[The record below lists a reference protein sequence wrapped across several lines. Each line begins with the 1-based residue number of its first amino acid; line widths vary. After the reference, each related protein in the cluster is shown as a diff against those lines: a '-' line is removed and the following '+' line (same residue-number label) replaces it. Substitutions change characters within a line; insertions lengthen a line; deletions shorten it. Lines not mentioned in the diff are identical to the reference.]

1 MVKPQ
6 GNPGASAVI
15 RPKVLFCTAAGGK
28 YGMGHLRRC
37 ISLIEEGHRV
47 FESSV
52 CLVHGDKRSRV
63 QACDAFPGYT
73 FVRDIAEAGNV
84 DLIVSD
90 MMETG
95 KKEIKEMMLRA
106 PVISIDDLSGGR
118 KFSFVSVYP
127 LPNEMDVSGN
137 VYGPSY
143 IALDPGLKKLSPK
156 SFDMKEGVLLSF
168 GGTDP
173 YNLSGYISSVL
184 NSLGI
189 RPKIIRGPMFQHFLS
204 NINGEIV
211 DNPDNI
217 HELINSAR
225 VLITSFGL
233 TMYEAF
239 FLGTP
244 VILCNNSRYHSV
256 LAGKTR
262 AINLGYRNAGSE
274 LKDKLQGAI
283 TDEEELRKSTIEN
296 RHHVDGKGAGR
307 VVSIIENTIK
317 GMRRDCLFNHGKPR
331 ACYRSMGYT
340 IMRCG
345 KCGDLFLFDFGGE
358 EPGQS
363 TTYGK
368 DYFLTEYKNQYGKT
382 YIEDKENVVRLGIR
396 RLRAIE
402 HLMRSN
408 APEGKLPKAEG
419 EELEFPQAK
428 FPQANRKLLDAGCA
442 LGFFLEI
449 AEKRGWETRG
459 IEISP
464 FASEWGRK
472 NLYLDIVTGSFLGV
486 DMEPE
491 SFDVVTFFFV
501 AEHFKEIEKVIEK
514 TYNILKKN
522 GHIALA
528 LPHRGGITYRMDRA
542 IYLNEHPRDHYFDT
556 SVRNLNKFLKLY
568 GFKKRKICITGIHP
582 ERFFRKIGLKKSFK
596 VLNAVYT
603 FFAKTFNLGDTF
615 EYYGVKV

>member
-6 GNPGASAVI
+6 GTPGASAVT
-15 RPKVLFCTAAGGK
+15 RPKVLFCTAVGGK

-37 ISLIEEGHRV
+37 ISLIEEGHSV
-47 FESSV
+47 FKSSV
-52 CLVHGDKRSRV
+52 CLVHGDKRPRV
-63 QACDAFPGYT
+63 QARDAFPDYT
-73 FVRDIAEAGNV
+73 FVRDIAEAGKV

-90 MMETG
+90 MRETG
-95 KKEIKEMMLRA
+95 KKEIKKMMLRA

-137 VYGPSY
+137 VHGPSY
-143 IALDPGLKKLSPK
+143 IALDPGLKKLHPK
-156 SFDMKEGVLLSF
+156 GFDMKKGVLLSF
-168 GGTDP
+168 GGDDP
-173 YNLSGYISSVL
+173 YNMSWYISSVL
-184 NSLGI
+184 SSLGI
-189 RPKIIRGPMFQHFLS
+189 RPRIIRGPLFQHFLS
-204 NINGEIV
+204 KINGEII

-217 HELINSAR
+217 HDLINSAR
-225 VLITSFGL
+225 VLITSFGI

-244 VILCNNSRYHSV
+244 VILYNNSRYHSD

-262 AINLGYRNAGSE
+262 AINLGYRNSGSKLE
-274 LKDKLQGAI
+274 DKLQGAI
-283 TDEEELRKSTIEN
+283 TDEEGLRKSSIEN
-296 RHHVDGKGAGR
+296 CHQVDGNGAGR
-307 VVSIIENTIK
+307 VVSIIENTVK
-317 GMRRDCLFNHGKPR
+317 GMRRDCLFSHGKPR
-331 ACYRSMGYT
+331 ACYRSTEYT

-358 EPGQS
+358 APGKS

-368 DYFLTEYKNQYGKT
+368 DYFLTEYKSQYGKT
-382 YIEDKENVVRLGIR
+382 YIEDKENVAKLGMR
-396 RLRAIE
+396 RLRTIE
-402 HLMRSN
+402 YLVRSN
-408 APEGKLPKAEG
+408 SPEGKYQL
-419 EELEFPQAK
+419 AK
-428 FPQANRKLLDAGCA
+428 FPQAKRKLLDAGCA

-449 AEKRGWETRG
+449 AEKRGWETKG
-459 IEISP
+459 IEISH
-464 FASEWGRK
+464 FASDWGRK
-472 NLYLDIVTGSFLGV
+472 YLSLDIVTGSFLDV
-486 DMEPE
+486 DLEPG

-528 LPHRGGITYRMDRA
+528 LPHRGGITFRLDRA
-542 IYLNEHPRDHYFDT
+542 KYLSEHPRDHYFDT
-556 SVRNLNKFLKLY
+556 TARNLNKFLKLY
-568 GFKKRKICITGIHP
+568 GFKKKKICVTGIHP
-582 ERFFRKIGLKKSFK
+582 ERFFRKVGLKKSFK

-615 EYYGVKV
+615 EYYGDKV